1 MVKLDAE
8 RESSTLRR
16 QKEKDSLLCFRQ
28 STKSIQRKKSVCSDE
43 SLKEERGFVTEK

>member
-8 RESSTLRR
+8 RESGTLRR
-16 QKEKDSLLCFRQ
+16 QKEKDSFASVSPPNPYRE
-28 STKSIQRKKSVCSDE
+28 KKSVCSDE